1 MLRLWLRPKRP
12 RRTQRAVWAIAIATV
27 ISTGCASI
35 INGRTQRV
43 AVGSDPPGARVFVG
57 DRALGVTPIRVELD
71 RGDGDLVLR
80 FEKDCYRDAVLPVPR
95 RTSNW
100 VAGNVL
106 LAGVPVNEYT
116 LGSWLGAMA
125 FFAAVGG
132 FIDWRSGGAFTLPDL
147 VQATLDPM
155 TDVPRGTDAGDSE
168 PPDDCA
174 PDPPAGPGDQGNT
187 PSDR

>member
-1 MLRLWLRPKRP
+1 MLRLSLRTSRS
-12 RRTQRAVWAIAIATV
+12 RRTQRAASAIAVAAV

-57 DRALGVTPIRVELD
+57 DRALGVTPTRVELD
-71 RGDGDLVLR
+71 RDDGDLVLR
-80 FEKDCYRDAVLPVPR
+80 FEKDCYRDTVLPVGR

-100 VAGNVL
+100 VAGSVL

-116 LGSWLGAMA
+116 LGPWLGAIA
-125 FFAAVGG
+125 FWAAVGG
-132 FIDWRSGGAFTLPDL
+132 FIDWRSGGAFTFPDL
-147 VQATLDPM
+147 VQATLEPIS
-155 TDVPRGTDAGDSE
+155 DVSGGTDPGDGE
-168 PPDDCA
+168 RRGDCPPG
-174 PDPPAGPGDQGNT
+174 PPAESGAQGNT